1 MLDLIRSRR
10 YSSKTRAMAMYRAPR
25 GMKDVLPGEQR
36 YWKYVC
42 DKAISV
48 SQLYG
53 YERID
58 TPTLEYTG
66 LFLRSVGEETD
77 IVEKQMYTFEDRGGD
92 SVTLRPEGTAPVC
105 RAYIEHG
112 WHNLPQPVRLYY
124 FGSIFR
130 YERPQAGRLRQHQQ
144 FGCEAIGSADP
155 LLDAEIV
162 DMAWRL
168 CTLLGLKGLTVQ
180 LNSIGCQTC
189 RARYVQQLRDY
200 YSRNEALLC
209 PDCRRRLQRNP
220 LRLLDCKN
228 PACQKIAEEAPRIL
242 EYLCDECR
250 YHFDTVKDYL
260 SRLQIPHDINPHLV
274 RGLDYYNRTV
284 FEIQAT
290 DAGGQNALG
299 GGGRYDGLVELL
311 GGKPAPAVGFAT
323 GIERIILNLQ
333 RQSLEPTAFDGAR
346 VYLAHLGEEAKRT
359 ALVVADDLRR
369 SGIGVTLAAEDRS
382 LKAQLKQA
390 DSLGLSR
397 AIIIGGDEISTGSA
411 IVRDMTRGEQVRIP
425 IDQLVSELTR

>member
-1 MLDLIRSRR
+1 MF
-10 YSSKTRAMAMYRAPR
+10 KAPR
-25 GMKDVLPGEQR
+25 GMKDILPAEQH

-42 DKAISV
+42 DEATQISR
-48 SQLYG
+48 LYG

-58 TPTLEYTG
+58 TPALEYTG

-112 WHNLPQPVRLYY
+112 LHNLPQPIRLCY

-155 LLDAEIV
+155 LLDAEMV

-168 CTLLGLKGLTVQ
+168 CTLLGLKDLTVQ
-180 LNSIGCQTC
+180 LNSIGCQVC
-189 RARYVQQLRDY
+189 RSRYVQQLRTY
-200 YSRNEALLC
+200 YSSYADLPC
-209 PDCRRRLQRNP
+209 PDCRKRLQHNP

-228 PACQKIAEEAPRIL
+228 PPCQEIAIKAPRIW
-242 EYLCDECR
+242 ESLCDECR
-250 YHFDTVKDYL
+250 RHFDSLKDYL
-260 SRLQIPHDINPHLV
+260 ARLQIPYELNPHLV

-284 FEIQAT
+284 FEIQAMDT
-290 DAGGQNALG
+290 GGQNALG
-299 GGGRYDGLVELL
+299 GGGRYDGLIELL
-311 GGKPAPAVGFAT
+311 GGKPAPAVGFAM

-333 RQSLEPTAFDGAR
+333 KQSMQPPARNTAR
-346 VYLAHLGEEAKRT
+346 VFLAYVGEDAKRA
-359 ALVVADDLRR
+359 ALTLADDLRQAE
-369 SGIGVTLAAEDRS
+369 IGVVVAVDGRS

-390 DSLGLSR
+390 NSLGLPQ
-397 AIIIGGDEISTGSA
+397 AVIIGQDEIQSRSVT
-411 IVRDMTRGEQVRIP
+411 VRDMARGEQASIP
-425 IDQLVSELTR
+425 AEQLVSQLKAQSASGGIAGTNSTYGTGS